1 MPVNT
6 PHPSYE
12 SAVAMWAKCRV
23 ASQGEEAVKAAGVLH
38 LPKLSEQNQ
47 KEYDAYKARALYYNA
62 TGRTIDGMTG
72 LVFRKPPQI
81 ELPSVLEPSLASVD
95 RAGTPLLT
103 MAEKVL
109 EELLTV
115 GRVGLLTDY
124 PRAPVAGMSQAAEQA
139 AGLRPYT
146 VMYAA
151 ENIINWRAAEVGG
164 QKMLTLAVLKEQHEE
179 VLDGFASKLSDQWR
193 VLRLDEAG
201 VCRVEIWRKLA
212 TNDEP
217 VRVDEWTPLQAGQPM
232 RYIPL
237 AIGGPRGMEVDVC
250 KPPILDLVNV
260 NLSHYRTTADYEHG
274 LHFTGLPTP
283 FVIGHSFAD
292 DEKIALGSTVFH
304 AIATSGADVKFLEFT
319 GQGLGA
325 LSKRLEEKE
334 QMMAALGARML
345 ANEKRQVEAAETA
358 AIHRAGE
365 SSVLASLAN
374 AASALIT
381 QALKWQAAFA
391 RAESAEVAVTLNTDY
406 MPAGMTAQ
414 DMTALVQAWQ
424 SGAISKDTLL
434 DNLQRG
440 EILPQGRTIEEEK
453 ALIDADP
460 ALGVIGGDGQ

>member
-12 SAVAMWAKCRV
+12 SAAAKWAKCRV

-81 ELPSVLEPSLASVD
+81 ELPSVLEPGLTSVD

-124 PRAPVAGMSQAAEQA
+124 PRVPVGGMSQAAERA

-151 ENIINWRAAEVGG
+151 ENIINWRTAEVGG

-179 VLDGFASKLSDQWR
+179 VLDEFTSKLSDQWR

-374 AASALIT
+374 AASSILT

-434 DNLQRG
+434 DNMQRG